1 MIIRMKS
8 VEPLD
13 DYILLVTFDDDRV
26 VEYDMKDDMKTLPS
40 YDDLERNQGLWQ
52 QVLLDESR
60 TCVYWNDY
68 IDLPSDMIY
77 EFGKEIIKL

>member
-13 DYILLVTFDDDRV
+13 DYILLVTFDDDKV
-26 VEYDMKDDMKTLPS
+26 VEYDMKDDMKTLPY
-40 YDDLERNQGLWQ
+40 YDDLERIQGLWK

>member
-13 DYILLVTFDDDRV
+13 DYILLVTFDDDRI

-40 YDDLERNQGLWQ
+40 YDDLERIHGLWQ
-52 QVLLDESR
+52 QVRLDESR

-68 IDLPSDMIY
+68 IDLPGDMIY
-77 EFGKEIIKL
+77 EYGKERMKL

>member
-1 MIIRMKS
+1 
-8 VEPLD
+8 
-13 DYILLVTFDDDRV
+13 
-26 VEYDMKDDMKTLPS
+26 MKDDMKTLPS
-40 YDDLERNQGLWQ
+40 YDDLERIQGLWQ